1 MLPGDGG
8 AAAPEPAG
16 GPAERAGGTV
26 RGQPAP
32 QLADEPCADLA
43 AEKAGPEPRMR
54 TLLMQ
59 APVCSLLQ
67 PNFGD
72 DLVSPADEVLDE
84 LSALVQGTDD
94 PFEWTQALDALLGAG
109 ASDAG
114 RAERLAAL
122 QMLAG
127 VGGAIGARLLAAFWT
142 QPDHEQLA
150 ACLARD
156 GALEPLAALV
166 AARESGPLDLP
177 LLAGGTRR
185 IVSLGDQLCQAGLRA
200 GGFDLVT
207 AATIVQANHGN
218 GQVALAVDRPL
229 AAAVTE
235 LLREPHPFRGGF
247 AGNLAGIEVLPG
259 LVLIELEDDIQ
270 YFPHGFPVL
279 IDGGRAALGNVLPG
293 PEVLSSADE
302 ANAAADKQALDRL
315 RMRKLVL
322 DNIMSTSVLLEYLR
336 DPKVTSIPGLVAEVV
351 NRTRNPQVIE
361 VVVGNRALHTGFA
374 NKAVPLACL
383 RSPVN
388 VPVKT
393 LRKFIHVKY
402 VSKVDLKRLANDRT
416 GIRREIG
423 AEIAKYLDSL
433 T

>member
-1 MLPGDGG
+1 
-8 AAAPEPAG
+8 
-16 GPAERAGGTV
+16 
-26 RGQPAP
+26 
-32 QLADEPCADLA
+32 
-43 AEKAGPEPRMR
+43 
-54 TLLMQ
+54 MQ
-59 APVCSLLQ
+59 APACSLLQ

-94 PFEWTQALDALLGAG
+94 PFEWTQALDALVGE
-109 ASDAG
+109 DAPAE
-114 RAERLAAL
+114 RRSERLAAL
-122 QMLAG
+122 QMLAA

-142 QPDHEQLA
+142 QPDHAPLA

-156 GALEPLAALV
+156 EALEPLAALV

-185 IVSLGDQLCQAGLRA
+185 VVSLGDQLCQAGLRA
-200 GGFDLVT
+200 SGFDLVT

-218 GQVALAVDRPL
+218 GQVALAVDR
-229 AAAVTE
+229 AVATAVTA
-235 LLREPHPFRGGF
+235 LLQEPRPFRGGF
-247 AGNLAGIEVLPG
+247 SGNLDGIQVLPG
-259 LVLIELEDDIQ
+259 LVLIDLEDDVH

-279 IDGGRAALGNVLPG
+279 IDGGRAALGNVLPAPSG
-293 PEVLSSADE
+293 PSAAE
-302 ANAAADKQALDRL
+302 AADAAAEKESLDRM

-402 VSKVDLKRLANDRT
+402 VSKVDLKRLSNDRT

-423 AEIAKYLDSL
+423 AEIAKYLESL